1 MALTAT
7 IRARVDEDLK
17 AQAQDILAE
26 IGITT
31 SQLINM
37 TLKKLVAEKDIPF
50 DTKIPSDRLQSA
62 IDEVNNGIGSTH
74 QYNSIDDLMLDL
86 KNDL

>member
-74 QYNSIDDLMLDL
+74 QYDSIDDLMLDL

>member
-7 IRARVDEDLK
+7 IRARVDENLK

-50 DTKIPSDRLQSA
+50 DTKVPSDRLQSA

-74 QYNSIDDLMLDL
+74 QYDSIDDLMLDL

>member
-50 DTKIPSDRLQSA
+50 DTKIPSDRLKSA

>member
-50 DTKIPSDRLQSA
+50 DTKIPSDRLQSS
-62 IDEVNNGIGSTH
+62 IDEVNNGEVVA
-74 QYNSIDDLMLDL
+74 YESIEAMMQDL
-86 KNDL
+86 KQN